1 MSSQELIL
9 TKTDEP
15 ELVRMYF
22 DRNEEALR
30 ETEERYGS
38 YCYHIVYSIL
48 RDLYD
53 AKECENDTYLE
64 LWNTIPPSVPSC
76 FRTFLGKIARHL
88 AIDRKRRDDAERR
101 PATDLLLE
109 ELGEVLPSDA
119 DPTREIGF
127 KELCRVITEF
137 LQALPQEQRVFFVQ
151 RYWYAMSTKEIAKT
165 HNCTDH
171 RVRAILSRI
180 RKDLRIYLEKEG
192 YHV

>member
-1 MSSQELIL
+1 MED
-9 TKTDEP
+9 TK
-15 ELVRMYF
+15 
-22 DRNEEALR
+22 
-30 ETEERYGS
+30 
-38 YCYHIVYSIL
+38 IV
-48 RDLYD
+48 DLYLTRD
-53 AKECENDTYLE
+53 ESAIKETAEKYGRRLRSLSQGIVEDIQTAEECENDTYLE

-88 AIDRKRRDDAERR
+88 AIDRKRMDDAERR
-101 PATDLLLE
+101 PAADLLLE

-119 DPTREIGF
+119 DPTREVSF